1 MMQTKQSVSKR
12 HRPRE
17 STLETYFV
25 HKLTAHGYYV
35 VKGENI
41 SGFPDR
47 IVIKDGIV
55 SFVELKRDY
64 LSKPRPLQKAV
75 MADLAAHG
83 ANVYLVQSKD
93 DIDAF
98 LDNTLKPYDENIDW
112 SFFNGNP
119 SIHST
124 QTISASNARLHHTYA
139 KVRSLG

>member
-1 MMQTKQSVSKR
+1 MMKAKVSTFKK

-17 STLETYFV
+17 STLETYFTR
-25 HKLTAHGYYV
+25 KLSANGYYV

-47 IVIKDGIV
+47 IVIYDGVV

-75 MADLAAHG
+75 MADLARYG

-93 DIDAF
+93 DVNAF
-98 LDNTLKPYDENIDW
+98 LNGSLKPYDKDIDW
-112 SFFNGNP
+112 SFFHGKP
-119 SIHST
+119 AIHSAQDVST
-124 QTISASNARLHHTYA
+124 STA
-139 KVRSLG
+139 